1 MTFTIFKCPLF
12 TFWKNE
18 TLELLKRFLKIIA
31 LVFIYR
37 LAKLSEWWFKRYIQ
51 KCTLPHALIL
61 IMMTQI
67 WWIIG
72 WLRISWEQNIILLQN
87 KKILNLWFRW
97 HILRSYPFVAEVIF
111 KRQKRV
117 KTVVKANA
125 TLKIWTMNGM
135 NRIEKDK
142 FNEIKTN

>member
-12 TFWKNE
+12 TFWKKWN
-18 TLELLKRFLKIIA
+18 TGTAQKIPKNYCPCFYLSIGQVEWVVVQKIHSKMHLA
-31 LVFIYR
+31 SCSNTHHDDTDLVNHR
-37 LAKLSEWWFKRYIQ
+37 MVKN
-51 KCTLPHALIL
+51 
-61 IMMTQI
+61 M
-67 WWIIG
+67 
-72 WLRISWEQNIILLQN
+72 NIILLQN